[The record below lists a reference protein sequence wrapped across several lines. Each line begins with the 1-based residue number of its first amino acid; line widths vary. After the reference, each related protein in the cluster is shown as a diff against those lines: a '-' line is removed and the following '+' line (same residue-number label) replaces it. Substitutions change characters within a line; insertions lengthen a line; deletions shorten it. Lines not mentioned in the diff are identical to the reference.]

1 MATKAGQEPPLGA
14 RPMEA
19 GRGKLTYDNG
29 DTYDGDV
36 VNNLRHGKG
45 THRCSSGDSYD
56 VSKRP
61 QASDQAKRS
70 RETRSP
76 SRAASQGSAREGAHP
91 QGAHPHARAR
101 LPPPTLPRMH

>member
-45 THRCSSGDSYD
+45 AHQCSNGDSYE
-56 VSKRP
+56 VSLTPRRQASKR
-61 QASDQAKRS
+61 RGFS
-70 RETRSP
+70 R
-76 SRAASQGSAREGAHP
+76 
-91 QGAHPHARAR
+91 
-101 LPPPTLPRMH
+101 PRGRF